1 MEIPPN
7 AIGSYDDVIRDL
19 ELKLSKLEEDR
30 DRILDILLALRD
42 YTQDHR
48 PKAPTAT
55 IALTKRTPEF
65 SGLFLIAAIK
75 HYLEKAGKPK
85 SFGEIVAGLENG
97 GYSTTSKNLIGLVRP
112 AVYRHVR
119 KANGADDA
127 IVKMD
132 NGWGLQA
139 WRKNESQV
147 NQRPI
152 PFPARNTESA
162 LVEKL

>member
-7 AIGSYDDVIRDL
+7 AIGSYDDVISDL
-19 ELKLSKLEEDR
+19 ELKLSRLEEER
-30 DRILDILLALRD
+30 DRILDILLALKD

-55 IALTKRTPEF
+55 IALTKRAPEF
-65 SGLFLIAAIK
+65 SGLSLIAAIK
-75 HYLEKAGKPK
+75 HYLEKAGTPQ

-119 KANGADDA
+119 KASGEEDA
-127 IVKMD
+127 IIKIGD
-132 NGWGLQA
+132 RWGLA
-139 WRKNESQV
+139 KWKNEWRGES
-147 NQRPI
+147 QRPI
-152 PFPARNTESA
+152 PHPLMDTESA
-162 LVEKL
+162 LAL